1 MSVRQSNVGTSI
13 WTATLEQTL
22 RFSQDSQ
29 QLSAI
34 AFVRLSAI
42 FRLLGSFVI
51 ALDVEMSVRQ
61 CTSVRQCAVGTSMS
75 VRQCALSVRQ
85 SRASRGP
92 VLTEKSS

>member
-1 MSVRQSNVGTSI
+1 MSVRQCNVGTSI
-13 WTATLEQTL
+13 WTAMLQQTL
-22 RFSQDSQ
+22 RFSEDSQ

-42 FRLLGSFVI
+42 FRLLGRFVI
-51 ALDVEMSVRQ
+51 ALDIQKSVRQHMSVRQ
-61 CTSVRQCAVGTSMS
+61 CTVGTSM
-75 VRQCALSVRQ
+75 SVRQ